1 MPGSSTFRWGRG
13 DADGSEKG
21 HAMMVTRRDYVC
33 RRLHQLLDRVGLN
46 RGWLREL
53 SAYYRQMTIQEFWV
67 RYTIG
72 RMDAATLWE
81 RKPRT
86 SESDYR
92 AFYAETDYFV
102 LRQMY
107 HSRNECY
114 YAVADSMR
122 SAGPAGDFC
131 EYGCG
136 VAPVTAWLR
145 PRFPRWRYTLVDL
158 ATPMLEFA
166 RWRFRGMSN
175 IEAREPGLG
184 ADLPLTRD
192 YDVITCLDVLEHV
205 INPSEVV
212 RHLAEHLKPGGALHV
227 NFIYAPGGENLVE
240 SAGQRAEAIRYLDT
254 TLRGVVPLRSDRAE
268 QDYARYVKP

>member
-1 MPGSSTFRWGRG
+1 
-13 DADGSEKG
+13 
-21 HAMMVTRRDYVC
+21 MMVTRRDYLW
-33 RRLHQLLDRVGLN
+33 RRWHPLLDRAGLN

-53 SAYYRQMTIQEFWV
+53 SAYYRQMTIQDFWV

-86 SESDYR
+86 GESDYR

-107 HSRNECY
+107 HSRKGCY
-114 YAVADSMR
+114 YAVVDSMR
-122 SAGPAGDFC
+122 PAGATGDFC

-136 VAPVTAWLR
+136 VAPVTTWLR

-158 ATPMLEFA
+158 PTPMLKFA
-166 RWRFRGMSN
+166 RWRFRGAPN
-175 IEAREPGLG
+175 VEAKQRGLG

-192 YDVITCLDVLEHV
+192 YDVITCMDVLAHV
-205 INPSEVV
+205 INPAEVV
-212 RHLAEHLKPGGALHV
+212 RHLAEHLKPVGTLHLS
-227 NFIYAPGGENLVE
+227 FIHAPGGENLVE
-240 SAGQRAEAIRYLDT
+240 SAAQQAESIRYLDT
-254 TLRGVVPLRSDRAE
+254 ALRGVVPLRVDAAD
-268 QDYARYVKP
+268 QVYARYVRPR